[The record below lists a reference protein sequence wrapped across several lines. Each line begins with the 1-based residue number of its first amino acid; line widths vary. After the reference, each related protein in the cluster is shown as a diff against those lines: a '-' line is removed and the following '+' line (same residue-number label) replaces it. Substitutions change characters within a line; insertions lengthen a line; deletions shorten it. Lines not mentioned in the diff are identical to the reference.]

1 MNVFVPEVKFLIED
15 IRAVYN
21 YVRTI

>member
-1 MNVFVPEVKFLIED
+1 MNVFVPEFKALIED